1 VTEGPARAL
10 VAPVSYGLGDLVV
23 SLPVVQAVLQEGP
36 SSGRETWLVTR
47 SDVQQ
52 ALAERIG
59 GLAGTVA
66 ERDVV
71 VGPGDVLAD
80 LRDHPLQR
88 DAWWG
93 SPEFEAAHGSLSI
106 NEILRRI
113 AADFGVDADFS
124 SPVPLAARARSDVEE
139 LVLLV
144 ADSDGAAKRWPP
156 ERWIE
161 LARSLRQEGTEVA
174 VVTRSPC
181 DGVLTDR
188 GLTGLVAPTV
198 GDAVDVLTGCRA
210 VIGVDTGLTHIA
222 AQQGTPTVTLSRM
235 PAVYFRAWDHTR
247 LAAGTRCDP
256 ECRRVEMEYAYHQR
270 VDLTVPPL
278 VPRGCPVE
286 ATCLRSIEPDHVVS
300 ALFDLL

>member
-1 VTEGPARAL
+1 MTERPARAL
-10 VAPVSYGLGDLVV
+10 IAPVSFGLGDLVI
-23 SLPVVQAVLQEGP
+23 SLPIVQAVARKGA

-47 SDVQQ
+47 SDVQGS
-52 ALAERIG
+52 LSERIG

-71 VGPGDVLAD
+71 VGPDDVLID

-93 SPEFEAAHGSLSI
+93 SPEFEATHGSLSI
-106 NEILRRI
+106 NEILHRI
-113 AADFGVDADFS
+113 GGDFGVEADFS
-124 SPVPLAARARSDVEE
+124 RPIPLASRARTDVEE

-156 ERWIE
+156 ERWTE
-161 LARSLRQEGTEVA
+161 LSHWLGRQGMEIA

-181 DGVLTDR
+181 DGPLADW
-188 GLTGLVAPTV
+188 GLTGLVASTV

-222 AQQGTPTVTLSRM
+222 AQQGTPTVTLCRM
-235 PAVYFRAWDHTR
+235 PATYFRAWDHTR
-247 LAAGTRCDP
+247 LVAGTWCDP
-256 ECRRVEMEYAYHQR
+256 ECRQMEREYAYHQR

-278 VPRGCPVE
+278 MPRICPVQ
-286 ATCLRSIEPDHVVS
+286 ASCLRSIEPDHVMS